1 MTWEYLHLISHS
13 FPIVLYATG
22 AVAGAAGWAAG
33 REELERWALVA
44 FVVGGAFAIPAYVTG
59 LAAADVEEA
68 RTFVSAGA
76 VQTHRT
82 AATWAAVLLLLT
94 GILAAFALWERE
106 DRRLRRFVLLVGIV
120 AAVVTAWA
128 AHLGSRIQHFPI
140 PASGGAAA
148 AEISPSLVEG
158 PGRKPPAH
166 AVAPESRRTAA
177 SPDADRR
184 TVDRRSSNAGAS
196 SQPEVGAVMPSNTPL
211 FLSVALGL
219 LLVVVPAGP
228 AAGQA
233 ETRTD
238 LAERARQLT
247 REALLVDGHNDLPW
261 RLREWYDSDLR
272 SIDLT
277 RRVPD
282 ERLHTDIPRLR
293 EGGVDA
299 QFWAAYVPVDELGPQ
314 STVYVLEQIDLIK
327 RFTARY
333 PDAFEMAYTAEDVR
347 RIKREGRIASLI
359 GIEGG
364 HAMSNSL
371 PVLRELYEAG
381 ARYMTLTHSA
391 ALAWADAAGVPPVHG
406 GLTDFGREVVREM
419 NRLGMLV
426 DLSHVT
432 AEVMRDAIRASRAPV
447 IFSHSSARAVA
458 DHPRNVPDD
467 VLRMVR
473 ENGGV
478 VMVNFFSG
486 FVVPESAENIREY
499 FSARAELRERYRDD
513 EQFQEEWQRWQAEHP
528 IVPGDV
534 SVLADHVDHIVRVAG
549 ADHVGLGSDY
559 DGVSVLPRGMEDV
572 TGFPLLVE
580 ELLRRGWSEE
590 DVRKLLGENLLR
602 VMGRTEEVAA
612 DLRRREHPSPRRLPF
627 HALEPEQ
634 QTGS

>member
-13 FPIVLYATG
+13 FPIVLFATG

-33 REELERWALVA
+33 REELERWALIA
-44 FVVGGAFAIPAYVTG
+44 FLVGGVFAVPAYFTG

-68 RTFVSAGA
+68 RTFVWAGA

-82 AATWAAVLLLLT
+82 AATWAAILLLLT

-106 DRRLRRFVLLVGIV
+106 DRRLRRFVLLLGVV
-120 AAVVTAWA
+120 AAAATGWA
-128 AHLGSRIQHFPI
+128 AHLGSRIEHFP
-140 PASGGAAA
+140 AAA
-148 AEISPSLVEG
+148 VG
-158 PGRKPPAH
+158 PPGDMAATA
-166 AVAPESRRTAA
+166 AVAAESPRTAA
-177 SPDADRR
+177 SPGADHQAVPPDARPEPEPGAIMPF
-184 TVDRRSSNAGAS
+184 TV
-196 SQPEVGAVMPSNTPL
+196 PL
-211 FLSVALGL
+211 VLSATLGL
-219 LLVVVPAGP
+219 LLLAVPAGP
-228 AAGQA
+228 AAGQQ
-233 ETRTD
+233 TRTD
-238 LAERARQLT
+238 LAERSRQLT

-261 RLREWYDSDLR
+261 RLREWYGSDLE

-327 RFTARY
+327 RLTARY
-333 PDAFEMAYTAEDVR
+333 PDAFEMAYTVEDVR
-347 RIKREGRIASLI
+347 RIKSEGKIASLI

-364 HAMSNSL
+364 HAIANSL
-371 PVLRELYEAG
+371 PVLRELYAAG

-391 ALAWADAAGVPPVHG
+391 ALAWADAAGVPSVHG
-406 GLTDFGREVVREM
+406 GLTDFGHEVVREM

-432 AEVMRDAIRASRAPV
+432 AEVMRDALRTSRAPV

-467 VLRMVR
+467 VLRMVG

-499 FSARAELRERYRDD
+499 FSARAELRERYPDD
-513 EQFQEEWQRWQAEHP
+513 REFQREWQRWQAEHP
-528 IVPGDV
+528 IIPGEV
-534 SVLADHVDHIVRVAG
+534 STLADHVEHIARVAG
-549 ADHVGLGSDY
+549 VDHVGVGSDY

-580 ELLRRGWSEE
+580 ELLRRGWSDG

-602 VMGRTEEVAA
+602 VMQRAEEVAA
-612 DLRRREHPSPRRLPF
+612 SLRQRERPSPRRLPF
-627 HALEPEQ
+627 HGLETEEPA
-634 QTGS
+634 GS